1 MRAVLKLSRWHE
13 FIPFT
18 LPLTLVGGLMA
29 YRFHEAKLD
38 ERLFYVLIA
47 NFLAM
52 AYAFMINDIEDS
64 EDDKLNPE
72 RGAKNAVS
80 NGEISKSSAW
90 LAALACA
97 GLAVLLYALAGAG
110 ALTSGVLI
118 LVLSHFYSW
127 KPVRLKAL
135 PVLDIVS
142 HVLMLSTLLMV
153 AAYLIYTDTFQE
165 VWPLV
170 VSVTLFSAYGQLYN
184 QLRDYE
190 EDRAAGLKNT
200 ASFLGKLLT
209 AWASYLCF
217 GLAVLCLLLIVVNR
231 AFPFELLGVIL
242 LSVPLLLLNNGRDF
256 RGSQTSDLISS
267 LQVQL
272 LTVANLV
279 LICWLVYVIIKS

>member
-29 YRFHEAKLD
+29 YRFHGAKLD

-97 GLAVLLYALAGAG
+97 GLAVLLYALAGTG

-200 ASFLGKLLT
+200 ASFLGKRLT